1 MRALLV
7 AEWLRLRRRL
17 DLWLVLGGVLGLIAF
32 SFLSAALSAG
42 RMEFAP
48 IDPSMPPD
56 LIAEIERQ
64 NAELQRQMAQVR
76 DRYLWPW
83 SLIEVLGIGSVTFF
97 GTAFVA
103 VSWLGSE
110 YTWGTLRNVLL
121 AEPRRG
127 RVFAARVVSIGLVA
141 LGQVAALLGLGAI
154 LPAFLSISGTGSPP
168 PLSPIAVAATA
179 AVVWF
184 WAVAFAAL
192 GVLAVVVTRSA
203 VFAFVLATGYA
214 FAEQVV
220 ANLDFWRQAGLAF
233 VPKLF
238 LLARLTALRGDVEA
252 AFGTTGPF
260 VAPELPAERLDP
272 LLGLGVLILWMVGLL
287 GLAAVVFV
295 RADIRE

>member
-1 MRALLV
+1 MRALLI

-17 DLWLVLGGVLGLIAF
+17 DLWLVLGGVLGLVAF
-32 SFLSAALSAG
+32 SFLSAG
-42 RMEFAP
+42 RTEFAP

-64 NAELQRQMAQVR
+64 NAELARQMAQVR

-110 YTWGTLRNVLL
+110 YTWGTIRNVLL

-127 RVFAARVVSIGLVA
+127 RVFAARVSSIGLVA
-141 LGQVAALLGLGAI
+141 LGQVAALLVLGAI
-154 LPAFLSISGTGSPP
+154 LPAFLSISGTGNPP

-179 AVVWF
+179 AVVWL

-192 GVLAVVVTRSA
+192 GILAVVVTRSA

-220 ANLDFWRQAGLAF
+220 ANLGFWQQAGLAF

-260 VAPELPAERLDP
+260 AAPELPAERLDP
-272 LLGLGVLILWMVGLL
+272 LLGLGVLVLWIVGLL